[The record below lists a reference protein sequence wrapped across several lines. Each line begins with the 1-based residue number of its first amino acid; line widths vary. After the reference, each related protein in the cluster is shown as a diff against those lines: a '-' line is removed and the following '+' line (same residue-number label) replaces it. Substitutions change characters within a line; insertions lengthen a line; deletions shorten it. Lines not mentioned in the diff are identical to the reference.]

1 MLIQYIQN
9 LTMYLSILIPIWV
22 YISYRDFFSSEIR
35 LDIDSQC
42 RQIGQDID
50 NEWKSREK
58 LEESRKINDKM
69 KLDGVKNERFRR
81 TWVKLVYVVCS
92 MADRCTGHWRYLSDY
107 LKSIALVQC
116 APTSGSI
123 ILIPNCAFVSHL
135 SLNSPRRL
143 TWNGSK
149 LGNKRKNIETKD
161 V

>member
-1 MLIQYIQN
+1 MSLYITSR
-9 LTMYLSILIPIWV
+9 LLL
-22 YISYRDFFSSEIR
+22 EIR
-35 LDIDSQC
+35 LDIDLQC

-50 NEWKSREK
+50 SEREK
-58 LEESRKINDKM
+58 VESKEKSGKINDKM

-81 TWVKLVYVVCS
+81 TWVTLVYIVYS

-107 LKSIALVQC
+107 LKSIALVQS
-116 APTSGSI
+116 APTSRSSI

-135 SLNSPRRL
+135 SLDSPRRL
-143 TWNGSK
+143 LWNGSK